1 MTWSPSSSSRG
12 RAPAALLAALVAAC
26 AHAPAPPPEVA
37 RARVA
42 LFPPENL
49 SGGPVPLREVSAAV
63 EAAVARAGVE
73 VVTGDL
79 VQRFLKQHRIRFTGG
94 VGAEA
99 AAAARDELGVDALL
113 LTWVEQ
119 WVEGGVP
126 RLALTMR
133 LVSAADAPVVEWIDA
148 RGAAGDDRPGWFG
161 LGVVNEAPV
170 LLRRTLDGM
179 ARSLAAFLDGKG
191 PRADRCRRARDL
203 SWSHRAPGLQLRG
216 PLTVLVLPFVN
227 RTDRRGAGEVV
238 ALEMGRQLLA
248 VPGVRLLEP
257 GLVREELLRY
267 RLIMEEGPS
276 LDDVLAL
283 GASLRPDL
291 VIAGQVLE
299 YDERGVPRLGFS
311 AVALEGSKR
320 RLVWRSSSFGEG
332 DDGVWWFDV
341 GRVSTPLGLACEM
354 GRGVVEGL
362 LAGFSGTAGA
372 AGRPAR

>member
-1 MTWSPSSSSRG
+1 MPG
-12 RAPAALLAALVAAC
+12 AALLAALVVAC
-26 AHAPAPPPEVA
+26 AHPPARPLEVA

-42 LFPPENL
+42 LLPPENL
-49 SGGPVPLREVSAAV
+49 SGGPVPLRDVSAAV

-79 VQRFLKQHRIRFTGG
+79 VQRFLQQHRIRYTGG
-94 VGAEA
+94 VGAETA
-99 AAAARDELGVDALL
+99 VAARDELGVDALL

-119 WVEGGVP
+119 WAEGGVP
-126 RLALTMR
+126 HLALAMR
-133 LVSAADAPVVEWIDA
+133 LVSAADPPVVEWIDA
-148 RGAAGDDRPGWFG
+148 RGAAGDDHPGWFG
-161 LGVVNEAPV
+161 LGLVGDAPV
-170 LLRRTLDGM
+170 LLMRTLDGM
-179 ARSLAAFLDGKG
+179 ARSLAAFLDGKA
-191 PRADRCRRARDL
+191 PRADPCRRARDPN
-203 SWSHRAPGLQLRG
+203 WAHRAPDLELRG

-238 ALEMGRQLLA
+238 ALELGRQLLA
-248 VPGVRLLEP
+248 VPGVKLLEP

-299 YDERGVPRLGFS
+299 YDERAIPWLGFS
-311 AVALEGSKR
+311 VAALEGRKR
-320 RLVWRSSSFGEG
+320 RLVWRSSSFGGG
-332 DDGVWWFDV
+332 DDGVWWFDA
-341 GRVSTPLGLACEM
+341 GRVSTPQGLACEL

-362 LAGFSGTAGA
+362 LAGFSGA
-372 AGRPAR
+372 APAPGGPTR